1 MSFQNLLREIIQKNV
16 DQHND
21 DENILDDLS
30 FERIRTK
37 SSDLRSYLATELGIR
52 KEKSKTP
59 SDD

>member
-37 SSDLRSYLATELGIR
+37 SSDLRSYLATESGIR